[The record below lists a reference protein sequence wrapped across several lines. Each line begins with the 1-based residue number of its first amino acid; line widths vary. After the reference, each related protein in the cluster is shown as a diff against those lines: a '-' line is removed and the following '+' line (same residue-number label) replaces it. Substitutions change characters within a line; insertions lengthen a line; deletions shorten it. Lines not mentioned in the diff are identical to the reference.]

1 MPLQIY
7 STANETMSRKKP
19 PLYGNKKE
27 DVPFETSSLFILKL
41 IEIRRGLHPY
51 RLYRRASS
59 QQLRYKHRHRA

>member
-27 DVPFETSSLFILKL
+27 DVPFLRHPLFL
-41 IEIRRGLHPY
+41 
-51 RLYRRASS
+51 S
-59 QQLRYKHRHRA
+59 